1 MDEEMCLVDSCTT
14 NTILRDTC
22 YFQTL
27 RKNGDVTTIAG
38 SGKHIVGTGRA
49 TIILPNGTELV
60 IQEALLYPE
69 STNFVKLQR
78 HTCKQFSCRN
88 Q

>member
-38 SGKHIVGTGRA
+38 SGKHIVGTGE
-49 TIILPNGTELV
+49 P
-60 IQEALLYPE
+60 Q
-69 STNFVKLQR
+69 
-78 HTCKQFSCRN
+78 
-88 Q
+88 